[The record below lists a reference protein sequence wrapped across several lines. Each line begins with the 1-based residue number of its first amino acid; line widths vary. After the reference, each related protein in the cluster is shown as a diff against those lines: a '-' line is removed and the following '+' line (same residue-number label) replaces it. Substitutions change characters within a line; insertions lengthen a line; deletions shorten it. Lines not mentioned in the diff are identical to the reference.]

1 MAVEK
6 INERLQKAFDAPVLG
21 DLSNMK
27 LNIVN
32 EDGNIIKETKIL
44 ATTPFFIAFELQD
57 IIVTVWFS
65 DIFENIKE
73 SHYRIITEPK
83 KNNARLVIT
92 GLQLGYNFIVKRS
105 VQPLQFDRDL
115 NCDCKNCD
123 AEDCE
128 NRNNPLAN
136 LEIGDSIELL
146 EELINISR
154 KGGKP
159 KENKMGMKLHAFKP
173 KDF

>member
-1 MAVEK
+1 MENK
-6 INERLQKAFDAPVLG
+6 INEKLQKTFEVPVLG
-21 DLSNMK
+21 NLDGMVLK
-27 LNIVN
+27 IVN
-32 EDGNIIKETKIL
+32 ENGNIIKETKIL
-44 ATTPFFIAFELQD
+44 GYTPFFIAFEIQNE
-57 IIVTVWFS
+57 IATIWYS

-73 SHYRIITEPK
+73 SQYSIINEPK

-146 EELINISR
+146 EELIDTFR